1 MQRFLIRKLV
11 VAGLALTA
19 IGIAAAQDLTRDQVK
34 TKIEAAGYTNVR
46 AVRKEGDHFDAKATK
61 NGQEVS
67 LDVDAKTG
75 ALTLEPEGKGE
86 NHERE
91 RK

>member
-1 MQRFLIRKLV
+1 MKRFVIRQLV
-11 VAGLALTA
+11 VASLALSA
-19 IGIAAAQDLTRDQVK
+19 IGIAAAQELTRDEVK

-61 NGQEVS
+61 NGQEMS

-75 ALTLEPEGKGE
+75 AITLETEEKGE
-86 NHERE
+86 KRE
-91 RK
+91 HR